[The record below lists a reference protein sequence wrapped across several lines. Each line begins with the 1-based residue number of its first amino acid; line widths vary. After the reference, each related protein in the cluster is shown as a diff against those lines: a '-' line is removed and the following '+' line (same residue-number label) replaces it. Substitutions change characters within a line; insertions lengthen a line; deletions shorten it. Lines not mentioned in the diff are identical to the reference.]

1 MATVAEIRAAK
12 QANPLYREGQVA
24 PNLAARDRFVQ
35 EWELTRVGQFTV
47 RTFGRFHCGTKD
59 VLKVNYNLKV
69 VCGDNSLD
77 TRGFLFDQT
86 KVQALVDSIQA
97 TSESCELF
105 CKTVAKAIYKQI
117 LTENSA
123 CDITLFELSLSPE
136 PFQASITFR
145 LREVL

>member
-1 MATVAEIRAAK
+1 MATVAEIRAMR
-12 QANPLYREGQVA
+12 QSNLYREGQF
-24 PNLAARDRFVQ
+24 AANAAAHDRFVQ

-69 VCGDNSLD
+69 VCGEGSLD
-77 TRGFLFDQT
+77 ERGFLFDQT
-86 KVQALVDSIQA
+86 KVQALVDTITA
-97 TSESCELF
+97 TSESCEMF
-105 CKTVAKAIYKQI
+105 CRTIAKAVYKQI